1 MKKLLA
7 LLLCGTMS
15 IGLLAGCGG
24 TEKENPAADG
34 SLPEDNPEEHI
45 TFTYWIYADDYKNLY
60 TSLNDNPVVQYLND
74 KFNVTMEFQT
84 PAIGSEADNFNLM
97 LGTQDYTDVMN
108 MSFYTE
114 SLGTLYEEGVILD
127 LAPYLE
133 EYMPNYYA
141 LLQSNDELRRMAYD
155 DEGHMFTLYRLDDV
169 TRNHWGGFVYR
180 RDILETMTGGNVQ
193 FPSGNEEPTT
203 VEDWDYMLPLMK
215 EYFEASGLQDTAC
228 LIIPAIGYTATG
240 ELQAGWGATGIFGL
254 GMDGETVEYGPSTEQ
269 FYNYVSKMK
278 EWYDAG
284 YVYQDFAS
292 RTNDLFY
299 MPNTSLT
306 YGGAA
311 GVWFGILQQVSD
323 YMSVPD
329 AGLNMDVRA
338 VPAPLDTEHGV
349 TEEMAGSRVTIAPA
363 ADARCISST
372 CDEEKLVRI
381 LTLFD
386 YLYTEEG
393 DNICRRGLT
402 AELAADDEIYQKVGL
417 EDGAWYE
424 DENGNYCVNPKTL
437 EADWPDYGM
446 ALKGERIAGGTGA
459 PDEDPANKVRDYHND
474 AEDAASAQWTKYPTD
489 RVLPSGVTL
498 NAEENSVYQKY
509 YTGIDDY
516 VNTMIPKFIIGTEEL
531 TEETW
536 NAYVEQLNALGLQ
549 ELLEAEQS
557 AYERYQER

>member
-1 MKKLLA
+1 
-7 LLLCGTMS
+7 
-15 IGLLAGCGG
+15 
-24 TEKENPAADG
+24 
-34 SLPEDNPEEHI
+34 
-45 TFTYWIYADDYKNLY
+45 
-60 TSLNDNPVVQYLND
+60 
-74 KFNVTMEFQT
+74 
-84 PAIGSEADNFNLM
+84 
-97 LGTQDYTDVMN
+97 
-108 MSFYTE
+108 
-114 SLGTLYEEGVILD
+114 
-127 LAPYLE
+127 
-133 EYMPNYYA
+133 
-141 LLQSNDELRRMAYD
+141 
-155 DEGHMFTLYRLDDV
+155 MFTLYTLDDV

-363 ADARCISST
+363 TDARCISST

-393 DNICRRGLT
+393 DNICQRGLT

-417 EDGAWYE
+417 EDGAWYV

-446 ALKGERIAGGTGA
+446 ALNGQRIAGGTSA
-459 PDEDPANKVRDYHND
+459 PKEDPANEVRDYHDD
-474 AEDAASAQWTKYPTD
+474 AEDAASGQWTKYPTD

-498 NAEENSVYQKY
+498 NAEENAVYQKY
-509 YTGIDDY
+509 YTGINDY

-536 NAYVEQLNALGLQ
+536 SAYVEQLNALGLQ